1 MIERLWVPIPAM
13 DTKWLLNCCKVV
25 TLIEKT
31 ENKIKNV
38 SLYGSFNYTRLSIV
52 LPKRKFT
59 ILSYY
64 NVSIWVKI
72 RLFSNNNFNEFHK
85 VPSTFTALCIF
96 TVAKIDAEHVRKVF
110 LYTQVAS

>member
-1 MIERLWVPIPAM
+1 M

-52 LPKRKFT
+52 CQRENLQ
-59 ILSYY
+59 YY
-64 NVSIWVKI
+64 RII
-72 RLFSNNNFNEFHK
+72 MYQFE
-85 VPSTFTALCIF
+85 
-96 TVAKIDAEHVRKVF
+96 
-110 LYTQVAS
+110 